1 MGSPSPGPALSRFA
15 VVMAAG
21 IISTGLDRAG
31 YQLGSLVFLGVG
43 AAAFAELLASEGW
56 KLARGPASY
65 RRALT
70 EIRTALGLLTFGVG
84 SVVLAARLASTSL
97 WGVALAL
104 LGMGL
109 LVCLGGALAVGA
121 LVAGRW
127 RSEPWLDLGGG
138 LWMLWP
144 VALEAASVGVSAIA
158 TASRVSYAWLSALSL
173 GFWGLG
179 VVLYLPLAAALIL
192 RLRRRP
198 PLASVGPSYW
208 IVMGAAALAA
218 LGARL
223 LVTDRGTA
231 VLFGG
236 GQFALVRVSFALFA
250 LATLL
255 VPLPLGVT
263 IARTR
268 NRQGLAGAPKEYWA
282 AVFPCG
288 MYALTSMT
296 LAGGSVGWLGPV
308 GVAAVWVAVAAF
320 VADLTRSVWAVLV
333 PG

>member
-1 MGSPSPGPALSRFA
+1 
-15 VVMAAG
+15 MAAG
-21 IISTGLDRAG
+21 ILSSGLERAG
-31 YQLGSLVFLGVG
+31 FQLASLVFLGVG
-43 AAAFAELLASEGW
+43 AAAFAELLVSEGW
-56 KLARGPASY
+56 KLARAPAAY
-65 RRALT
+65 RNGLT
-70 EIRTALGLLTFGVG
+70 EVRPALGLLTMGVG
-84 SVVLAARLASTSL
+84 TVVLASRLATTSL
-97 WGVALAL
+97 FGAALAL
-104 LGMGL
+104 LGTGL
-109 LVCLGGALAVGA
+109 LVSLGGAMAVGA
-121 LVAGRW
+121 LIAGRW
-127 RSEPWLDLGGG
+127 RSGPWLDLGGG

-144 VALEAASVGVSAIA
+144 VALEAASVGISSIA
-158 TASRVSYAWLSALSL
+158 AASRVGYGWLSALSL

-179 VVLYLPLAAALIL
+179 VVLYLPLAAALVL

-198 PLASVGPSYW
+198 SLARVGPSYW

-231 VLFGG
+231 LLFGG
-236 GQFALVRVSFALFA
+236 GQPPFAPLSFALFA

-255 VPLPLGVT
+255 LPLPLGVT
-263 IARTR
+263 IARMR
-268 NRQGLAGAPKEYWA
+268 NRRELVGAPKEYWA

-296 LAGGSVGWLGPV
+296 LAGGSVGWLSPV

-320 VADLTRSVWAVLV
+320 LADLTRSVWAVLV